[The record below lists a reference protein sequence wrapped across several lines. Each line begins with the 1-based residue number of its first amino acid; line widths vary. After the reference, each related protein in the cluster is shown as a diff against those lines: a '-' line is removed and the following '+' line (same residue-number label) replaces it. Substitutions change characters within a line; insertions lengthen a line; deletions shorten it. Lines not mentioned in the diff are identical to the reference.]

1 MAKKCVFIEAM
12 PNNGPA
18 GDYQEQNKKILKVLK
33 EKYAVITYHSLEHAA
48 YQMTHAD
55 AEQCS
60 DVSFMVTNIPY
71 SVQIPEIAKIK
82 AESIRKRLEG
92 LVGEEKEAELKN
104 ISDENAFSSYKEAF
118 ECLKT
123 LKQAFPK
130 MKIIAYSAAHE
141 TVRKKV
147 YEDNLAFRVHQRN
160 HRSGPAWER
169 ANLINGIERALE
181 GWQGCE

>member
-12 PNNGPA
+12 PNNGYA
-18 GDYQEQNKKILKVLK
+18 RNYQEQNKKILKVLK
-33 EKYAVITYHSLEHAA
+33 EKYEVRTYHSLEHAA

-55 AEQCS
+55 AEQRS
-60 DVSFMVTNIPY
+60 GVSFMITNIPY
-71 SVQIPEIAKIK
+71 QVQMLEIAKIK
-82 AESIRKRLEG
+82 TESIRKRLEG
-92 LVGEEKEAELKN
+92 LVGEEKEAELKK
-104 ISDENAFSSYKEAF
+104 ISDENEFRAYREAF
-118 ECLKT
+118 ECLRK
-123 LKQAFPK
+123 LKQAFPE

-147 YEDNLAFRVHQRN
+147 YEGNLVFRVHQRN
-160 HRSGPAWER
+160 HKSGPAWER